1 MFCIVHK
8 MKTFKEISSLGHRI
22 TFVFLAFSKALL
34 VTDDQHEAVRNQRQL
49 ELQQRQELFQW
60 GDDAIYIHLPGYV
73 KGESKTL
80 PKDVQFTQEGAED
93 LHNARHKAL
102 ANLGLIKLL
111 DIFDPWDDFDDY
123 RKVDVHCFV
132 VYLVAIH
139 VVCVV

>member
-8 MKTFKEISSLGHRI
+8 MKTFKEILSLGHRI

-60 GDDAIYIHLPGYV
+60 GDDPIYIHLPGYV
-73 KGESKTL
+73 KGKSKTL
-80 PKDVQFTQEGAED
+80 PKDIQFTQEGAED
-93 LHNARHKAL
+93 LHNARHKVL